1 VSAMVVRRIRLP
13 ADRRTP
19 AAAREVIRSVVAEA
33 DLPDL
38 LDEAL
43 LLTTEIST
51 NGVLHGGTDIDL
63 EVVAEDQA
71 LTVTVTDFS
80 TGDTQVGPIPTGGRE
95 VAERGRGLQ
104 LVDHFASEWG
114 VTHQATGKGV
124 WFRLTNDG
132 VLELEGRE
140 AGGATGQQSA
150 TGQESASQGGAP
162 RGRRPR
168 WIPTNRVRLAGAE
181 DALPARALAALSGVR
196 LVGADTAATGANSA
210 VGRLLARLCGAVGAT
225 GGQVYLD
232 RADGRGN
239 QSIADYGLR
248 LTGDTS
254 QVRVPLPVSK
264 PWVGEI
270 ALATPAAP
278 GPHVRPLVEMTAER
292 LGLALEND
300 RLRRTDLRR
309 QAWLTYL
316 AEASELLAQSLDVEL
331 TLALIP
337 RLVVPLLGHWCAVFS
352 ADEWGDPRLASAAHA
367 DEAALPALLYELGVV
382 STSREGKHSQTR
394 PPRDGP
400 PGSKGGLRAGT
411 PDARTGPDSP
421 YARLRETMRGGTQM
435 LLPSPADGF
444 VLPLVARGQ
453 RLGVLAVGRHIDR
466 RQDPEEIAIVE
477 DVARRAALA
486 VDNARIHA
494 ERRRIAQTLQQSLLP
509 PVLPTVPGLAF
520 GAEYVPT
527 LGDADVGGDFY
538 DVVPM
543 VDGRWLV
550 VVGDVSGKGV
560 GAAAVTGLVRDVLR
574 VLVRD
579 ERPLPEMLRR
589 INETLFE
596 RGDGRYC
603 TLVMAA
609 VGVGTGNRLEISLH
623 LAGHD
628 RPVLVDADGKA
639 SFVGTSGTALGLL
652 ENVNTPS
659 VQLALAPGD
668 TLVFYTDGVTERRI
682 GEDFFGLERLIQ
694 AVGPLAGYAADV
706 VAARLRADVLAFS
719 PEAPRDDIAIL
730 ALRND
735 FTAS

>member
-1 VSAMVVRRIRLP
+1 
-13 ADRRTP
+13 
-19 AAAREVIRSVVAEA
+19 
-33 DLPDL
+33 L
-38 LDEAL
+38 L
-43 LLTTEIST
+43 
-51 NGVLHGGTDIDL
+51 G
-63 EVVAEDQA
+63 
-71 LTVTVTDFS
+71 
-80 TGDTQVGPIPTGGRE
+80 
-95 VAERGRGLQ
+95 
-104 LVDHFASEWG
+104 
-114 VTHQATGKGV
+114 
-124 WFRLTNDG
+124 
-132 VLELEGRE
+132 
-140 AGGATGQQSA
+140 
-150 TGQESASQGGAP
+150 
-162 RGRRPR
+162 
-168 WIPTNRVRLAGAE
+168 
-181 DALPARALAALSGVR
+181 
-196 LVGADTAATGANSA
+196 
-210 VGRLLARLCGAVGAT
+210 RLCGAVGAT
-225 GGQVYLD
+225 GGRVYLD

-239 QSIADYGLR
+239 QAIADYGLP
-248 LTGDTS
+248 LTGETS
-254 QVRVPLPVSK
+254 QVRVTLPVSR

-270 ALATPAAP
+270 ALATATAP

-316 AEASELLAQSLDVEL
+316 AEASELLAQSLDVQL

-337 RLVVPLLGHWCAVFS
+337 RLVVPLLGQWCAVFS
-352 ADEWGDPRLASAAHA
+352 ADEWGDPQLASAAHT
-367 DEAALPALLYELGVV
+367 DEGQLPALLRDLAAPSPPQG
-382 STSREGKHSQTR
+382 GAPIQTY
-394 PPRDGP
+394 PAGAGTPGQPGAPRDGTAKAYISP
-400 PGSKGGLRAGT
+400 ET
-411 PDARTGPDSP
+411 PHG
-421 YARLRETMRGGTQM
+421 RLRETMRAGTPG
-435 LLPSPADGF
+435 LLPPPADGF
-444 VLPLVARGQ
+444 AVPLIARGQ
-453 RLGVLAVGRHIDR
+453 RLGVLAVGRHGDR

-494 ERRRIAQTLQQSLLP
+494 ERRRVAQTLQQSLLP

-579 ERPLPEMLRR
+579 ERPLAEMLRR

-603 TLVMAA
+603 TLAMAA
-609 VGVGTGNRLEISLH
+609 VGVGTRHRLEISLH

-639 SFVGTSGTALGLL
+639 SFVGTTGTALGLL
-652 ENVNTPS
+652 EQVRTPS
-659 VQLALAPGD
+659 AQLSLAPGD
-668 TLVFYTDGVTERRI
+668 TLVFYTDGVTERRR
-682 GEDFFGLERLIQ
+682 GGDFFGLDRLIE

-735 FTAS
+735 FTS